1 MNYENSRPIGGEV
14 YDSGNNTRYGNKDN
28 STVFMTF
35 EELQKTWISKK
46 KRERL

>member
-1 MNYENSRPIGGEV
+1 MNYENSSPIGGEV
-14 YDSGNNTRYGNKDN
+14 SDSGNNTRYGNKDN

-35 EELQKTWISKK
+35 EQMQRTWMSKK